1 MEEKRAADRAKER
14 GLHRGSKRKT
24 EGRLVERQVVTNWIK
39 ALAQLSLVYPE
50 RIGGL
55 VEHSTTADRLTD
67 HPEELVTQHGAPTVL
82 RSNNEPEFIF
92 EVIADWADTHT
103 GLFYIPP
110 RSPRHNEYIESFNNR
125 LRDQCLNINNFSSP
139 IHTRVLI
146 TDWKS
151 EHNHTQP
158 HSPLGHPT
166 PT

>member
-1 MEEKRAADRAKER
+1 M
-14 GLHRGSKRKT
+14 
-24 EGRLVERQVVTNWIK
+24 
-39 ALAQLSLVYPE
+39 
-50 RIGGL
+50 
-55 VEHSTTADRLTD
+55 EHSITADRLTD

-82 RSNNEPEFIF
+82 RSNNGPEFIF
-92 EVIADWADTHT
+92 EVIADWAGTHT

-110 RSPRHNEYIESFNNR
+110 DSPRHNEYIESFNSH
-125 LRDQCLNINNFSSP
+125 LHDQCLNTNNFYSP

-166 PT
+166 PTKHTRQYAHQIETNDSHNART